1 MDDSRVCEKR
11 RSILRI
17 FLRIV
22 IIFACVLLVGTLS
35 LVAISEY
42 VRLSV
47 KDRVYQ
53 SVDKLPD
60 IQDVDCIVVLGA
72 GLKSDGTPSHMLEDR
87 IKVGVS
93 VLEAVDA
100 DFILMS
106 GDRSGEYYDE
116 PAAMKEYAEN
126 IGVDPS
132 KILLDNSGFSTYESM
147 TRVASE
153 YGFDNVVIITQEY
166 HLFRAIYI
174 ADDAGIDSVG
184 VSADLRPYRGQIV
197 RDIRE
202 VLARV
207 KDFFMCI

>member
-1 MDDSRVCEKR
+1 
-11 RSILRI
+11 
-17 FLRIV
+17 
-22 IIFACVLLVGTLS
+22 
-35 LVAISEY
+35 
-42 VRLSV
+42 
-47 KDRVYQ
+47 
-53 SVDKLPD
+53 
-60 IQDVDCIVVLGA
+60 
-72 GLKSDGTPSHMLEDR
+72 
-87 IKVGVS
+87 
-93 VLEAVDA
+93 
-100 DFILMS
+100 
-106 GDRSGEYYDE
+106 
-116 PAAMKEYAEN
+116 
-126 IGVDPS
+126 
-132 KILLDNSGFSTYESM
+132 M